1 MAVAAKLLIA
11 FAALAA
17 SVEAGQ
23 TVGLDADAEAAR
35 GTPGTTWAGIFE
47 AITDLGGAWVVVG
60 LSILACALL
69 IHARRYAD
77 ALLVAVAVAV
87 ARALTMLCKL
97 AFARERPACG
107 DAIGME
113 STFAFP
119 SGHASAATALYG
131 ALALLILRSG
141 LPQRTRIAVAAVLA
155 LLIAAIG
162 FSRVY
167 LGVHYPSDVLGGVL
181 LGAACVAAGSAAAT
195 RLSARRDARA

>member
-1 MAVAAKLLIA
+1 MGVAAKLLIA

-17 SVEAGQ
+17 SVGAGQ
-23 TVGLDADAEAAR
+23 TSGLDTDAGAAR
-35 GTPGTTWAGIFE
+35 GTPGTAWASTFG
-47 AITDLGGAWVVVG
+47 AITDLGGAWVVVAVG
-60 LSILACALL
+60 VLACALL
-69 IHARRYAD
+69 VQARRYAD
-77 ALLVAVAVAV
+77 ALLVAVAVAG
-87 ARALTMLCKL
+87 ARALTMLGKL
-97 AFARERPACG
+97 AFARERPAFD

-119 SGHASAATALYG
+119 SGHSSAATALYG
-131 ALALLILRSG
+131 ALALLVLRSG
-141 LPQRTRIAVAAVLA
+141 LPRWARLSAVSGLA

-181 LGAACVAAGSAAAT
+181 LGAACVAAGSAAAM